1 MSLFGHSGFIGKDR
15 ELLRLAARISEL
27 NHLLEAVRRHV
38 PPELASSCVSV
49 AWGPGETLLVGVR
62 SSAAA
67 ARLRVAAPQLRDALS
82 AAGWQASAIRP
93 RVQVAMQQ
101 EKSRVNKDL
110 RFSASACTAFE
121 QLADSLEA
129 GPLKDAVTALV
140 AHQHRRMGKKS

>member
-1 MSLFGHSGFIGKDR
+1 MSLFGHAGFIGSDR
-15 ELLRLAARISEL
+15 ELLRLSARVSEL
-27 NHLLEAVRRHV
+27 NHLLDAVRRNV

-82 AAGWQASAIRP
+82 VAGWHASAIRP
-93 RVQVAMQQ
+93 RVQVALQQ
-101 EKSRVNKDL
+101 EKSRINKDL
-110 RFSASACTAFE
+110 RLSDTACSAFE
-121 QLADSLEA
+121 QLAESLEA

-140 AHQHRRMGKKS
+140 AHQHRRQGR